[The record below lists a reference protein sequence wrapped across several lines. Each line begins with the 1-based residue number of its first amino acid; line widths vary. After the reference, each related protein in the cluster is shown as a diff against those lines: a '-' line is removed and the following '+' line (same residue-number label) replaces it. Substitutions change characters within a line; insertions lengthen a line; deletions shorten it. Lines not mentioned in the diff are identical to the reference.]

1 MIADDCELPDS
12 QRIAAVRR
20 LYESADVF
28 ELAKRLI
35 DKHQQR
41 AEAVADE
48 VNPEPLRRLFYFLI
62 DTVLQRE
69 SDGPA
74 TPPLQVVSLGLPIT
88 SAAE

>member
-1 MIADDCELPDS
+1 
-12 QRIAAVRR
+12 

-48 VNPEPLRRLFYFLI
+48 INPEPLRRLFYFLI

-74 TPPLQVVSLGLPIT
+74 SPPLQVVSLGLPIT
-88 SAAE
+88 TAAE